1 MLDFQDMF
9 EELFIFE
16 DPMDKYEY
24 IIEYGSTASSIRLF
38 EKVDSQLVKGC
49 TSALWLVKQD
59 SCFYCQADSAIV
71 KGIAGMICDWYNQ
84 ATAQQKETLSIEMLR
99 ATGLAPLLSMGRQN
113 GVANLINKIK
123 LLEQ

>member
-9 EELFIFE
+9 EDLFILE

-24 IIEYGSTASSIRLF
+24 IMDYGNSASSIKTF
-38 EKVDSQLVKGC
+38 DKDDSQLVKGC
-49 TSALWLVKQD
+49 TSALWLIKEND
-59 SCFYCQADSAIV
+59 CFYCQADSAIV

-84 ATAQQKETLSIEMLR
+84 ADYSQRLHLSIEMLR

-113 GVANLINKIK
+113 GVANLIAKIK
-123 LLEQ
+123 KLEQ